1 MAEKMPQTF
10 ENHAKLVPLFHYV
23 ALPVFLI
30 NILLALYRMVT
41 AFSLET
47 AWGVALAVGLML
59 VALFAR
65 VFALGAQDR
74 VIRLEER
81 LRMHGLFPDEL
92 KPRIDDLTMEQLVAL
107 RFASDAELPSLT
119 RKVLDEGVA
128 DRKTIKQMVVTW
140 RADYQRL

>member
-1 MAEKMPQTF
+1 MAEKKPQTF
-10 ENHAKLVPLFHYV
+10 ANHAKLVPLFHYV
-23 ALPVFLI
+23 VLPLFLV
-30 NILLALYRMVT
+30 NLLVALYHMF
-41 AFSLET
+41 AGFSFET
-47 AWGVALAVGLML
+47 AWDVAMAIGLML

-81 LRMHGLFPDEL
+81 LRMQGFLPDEL
-92 KPRIDDLTMEQLVAL
+92 KPKINDFTMDQLAAL
-107 RFASDAELPSLT
+107 RFASDAELPSLA
-119 RKVLDEGVA
+119 KKIIDDGIA